1 LTAPAA
7 ARTTFLDRFL
17 ALLPLLLVLL
27 ALLSLLFWEAA
38 IRKTPTI
45 FGDELEW
52 SQISRS
58 IAATGH
64 AARRGEP
71 ISFKSLYAFLIAPL
85 WWIHSTGAAYA
96 AIKYLNTIVMA
107 LAAVP
112 TFLIARTMV
121 PKRDAVVAA
130 LAAICTSALFYAGYI
145 LPEVLAYPT
154 FALCAWASIRAL
166 AGGGRRWVVGA
177 IVLDVLAT
185 QVRGELIVV
194 PAALALAAIV
204 LWVVGPRGQRL
215 RSGWGRYD
223 YLGAALLTIGALIV
237 LNELFSPHAQQW
249 ATVTRLWKGRMWS
262 LGFNAAS
269 AFTIGLGLL
278 PVVGGLA
285 SLWLP
290 ERRRD
295 PNWRAFAA
303 FTGAAVVTVWTYTA
317 IKAAYLSTVFATR
330 VEERN
335 LIYLGPLLIA
345 GTVVW
350 LRSQRRWL
358 PGTLAAWAF
367 ATWLVLYYG
376 YQLDYPYF
384 EAPGYGV
391 ATMANRSWHWDQPAI
406 RRALIVAALILLAIV
421 LLLHVS
427 RVGVRTKRAIV
438 LAAAALTVTWMLA
451 GEITSARGAATQSR
465 AYAANLPTP
474 FDWIDRTTHGSPV
487 TFLGENISTGQAL
500 GVNLLEF
507 WNRSVHHIWS
517 LDGTAPNPGPTLT
530 PDLLNR
536 KGALSHDPGLEYV
549 VATDRVNVIGPLAAS
564 RRGLTLRRIAHH
576 PWRLHDAE
584 YGVSDDGWISGS
596 TDDPVAD
603 GTYAYFGPETRV
615 GRLHIDISRAGFCAT
630 GAPPTHV
637 TVRVGPLALNEQR
650 APEVARATFVKRFV
664 LHNCT
669 TVPLTVK
676 IAPPLAVEVHAD
688 PTVRPSDYGISE
700 SRELGAQVGFSFTKR

>member
-1 LTAPAA
+1 MTAPAA

-52 SQISRS
+52 TQISRS

-96 AIKYLNTIVMA
+96 AIKYVNTVVMA
-107 LAAVP
+107 LAAIP
-112 TFLIARTMV
+112 TYLIARTMV
-121 PKRDAVVAA
+121 ARSDALVAA
-130 LAAICTSALFYAGYI
+130 LAALCTSALYYAGFI

-154 FALCAWASIRAL
+154 FVLGAWVSIRAL
-166 AGGGRRWVVGA
+166 SGGGRRWIAGA
-177 IVLDVLAT
+177 IVLDLVAT
-185 QVRGELIVV
+185 QVRGELLVL
-194 PAALALAAIV
+194 PASFALAAIV
-204 LWVVGPRGQRL
+204 LWLAGPRGQRL
-215 RSGWGRYD
+215 RGGWGRYD
-223 YLGAALLTIGALIV
+223 YLGATLLALGALIV
-237 LNELFSPHAQQW
+237 LNELVSAHAQQW
-249 ATVTRLWKGRMWS
+249 ATVTRLWMGRFWS

-269 AFTIGLGLL
+269 AFSIGLGLL

-290 ERRRD
+290 GRRRD
-295 PNWRAFAA
+295 PVWRAFAA
-303 FTGAAVVTVWTYTA
+303 FTSASIVTVWTYTA
-317 IKAAYLSTVFATR
+317 VKAAFLSTNFATR

-335 LIYLGPLLIA
+335 LIYLGPLMIV

-350 LRSQRRWL
+350 LRTRRRWL
-358 PGTLAAWAF
+358 PGTLGAWAF
-367 ATWLVLYYG
+367 VTWLVLYYG

-384 EAPGYGV
+384 EAPGYGIAV
-391 ATMANRSWHWDQPAI
+391 LANRSWHWDQPAI
-406 RRALIVAALILLAIV
+406 RTALLVASLVLLAALLLMHAPRVPPRANRILLLVVAAVTL
-421 LLLHVS
+421 
-427 RVGVRTKRAIV
+427 
-438 LAAAALTVTWMLA
+438 TWMLA
-451 GEITSARGAATQSR
+451 GEITSSRGSAAASN
-465 AYAANLPTP
+465 AYAAHLPKP
-474 FDWIDRTTHGSPV
+474 FDWIDRATNGAAV

-517 LDGTAPNPGPTLT
+517 LDGTGPPPGPTLT
-530 PDLLNR
+530 PDLQSR
-536 KGALSHDPGLEYV
+536 TGVLSHDPGLRYV
-549 VATDRVNVIGPLAAS
+549 VATTRVNLIGPLVAS
-564 RRGLTLRRIAHH
+564 RPGLTLREIAHH

-596 TDDPVAD
+596 SDHRVAD

-615 GRLHIDISRAGFCAT
+615 GTVHIDVSRAGFCAT
-630 GAPPTHV
+630 GAPSTHI

-650 APEVARATFVKRFV
+650 APEVAHATFVKRFV

-669 TVPLTVK
+669 TVPLTVR

-700 SRELGAQVGFSFTKR
+700 SRELGAQVGFGFTPR

>member
-1 LTAPAA
+1 MTAPAA

-27 ALLSLLFWEAA
+27 VLLSLLFWEAA

-52 SQISRS
+52 TQISRS

-71 ISFKSLYAFLIAPL
+71 ISFKSLYAFLIAPV

-96 AIKYLNTIVMA
+96 TIKYLNTVVMA
-107 LAAVP
+107 LTAIP

-130 LAAICTSALFYAGYI
+130 LAALCTTAFYYAAFI
-145 LPEVLAYPT
+145 LPEVLAYPM
-154 FALCAWASIRAL
+154 FALCAWVSIKAL
-166 AGGGRRWVVGA
+166 AGGSRRWIAGA
-177 IVLDVLAT
+177 IVLDLVAT
-185 QVRGELIVV
+185 QVRGELIVL
-194 PAALALAAIV
+194 PASLALAAAV
-204 LWVVGPRGQRL
+204 LWLVGPRGQRL
-215 RSGWGRYD
+215 RRGWGRYD
-223 YLGAALLTIGALIV
+223 YLGAALLAIGALIV
-237 LNELFSPHAQQW
+237 LNELASPHVQQW

-285 SLWLP
+285 ALWLP

-303 FTGAAVVTVWTYTA
+303 FTGAAIVTVWTYTA

-335 LIYLGPLLIA
+335 LIYLGPLLLV

-350 LRSQRRWL
+350 LRAQRRWL

-384 EAPGYGV
+384 EAPGYGI
-391 ATMANRSWHWDQPAI
+391 AAMANRSWHWDQHAI
-406 RRALIVAALILLAIV
+406 RIGLAVASLVLLVV
-421 LLLHVS
+421 LLLLHTLRIPAPARRIV
-427 RVGVRTKRAIV
+427 IV
-438 LAAAALTVTWMLA
+438 LAAAVTLTWMLA
-451 GEITSARGAATQSR
+451 GEITSANGSAAASR
-465 AYAANLPTP
+465 AYAAHLPRP
-474 FDWIDRTTHGSPV
+474 LDWIDRATNGSPV
-487 TFLGENISTGQAL
+487 TFVGENISTGQAL

-507 WNRSVHHIWS
+507 WNRSVHHIWA
-517 LDGTAPNPGPTLT
+517 LDGTGPPPGPTLT
-530 PDLLNR
+530 PDLKSR
-536 KGALSHDPGLEYV
+536 TGVLSHDPGLRYV
-549 VATDRVNVIGPLAAS
+549 VATTRVNLIGRLVAS
-564 RRGLTLRRIAHH
+564 RPGLTLREIAHH

-584 YGVSDDGWISGS
+584 YGVSDDGWISGTS
-596 TDDPVAD
+596 DNPVAD
-603 GTYAYFGPETRV
+603 GTYAYFGPETTV
-615 GRLHIDISRAGFCAT
+615 GTVHIDVSRSGFCAT
-630 GAPPTHV
+630 GAPSTHI

-650 APEVARATFVKRFV
+650 APEVAHATFVKRFV

-669 TVPLTVK
+669 TVPLSVR

-700 SRELGAQVGFSFTKR
+700 SRELGAQVGFSFTPR